1 MNEGIPTQNEDE
13 QEDSSSQGSFMD
25 ATQTQEDSIDDT
37 AQSKSPKDAT
47 PVRILKDME
56 FLKNSWAH
64 MTKNNKEEDSLST
77 KSPPNAGVSNQLIV
91 DQDGFQLKL
100 SKGQKKAQ
108 KRLNQLSKDTYST
121 SSKVL
126 SRPFKWSVFNG
137 M

>member
-1 MNEGIPTQNEDE
+1 
-13 QEDSSSQGSFMD
+13 MD

-37 AQSKSPKDAT
+37 AQSKSPKDAN
-47 PVRILKDME
+47 PVRILRDIE

-64 MTKNNKEEDSLST
+64 MIENNKEEDSLST
-77 KSPPNAGVSNQLIV
+77 KSPPNVGVSNQLIV

-121 SSKVL
+121 RSKVL
-126 SRPFKWSVFNG
+126 SRTLK
-137 M
+137 